1 MTKDYDWLESC
12 VHLCTLLTII
22 MVIWTIIDDKV
33 NTFNIFLKAAV
44 IIITGVGAIGIYIPI
59 AFRLIELKEKYGK

>member
-1 MTKDYDWLESC
+1 
-12 VHLCTLLTII
+12 